1 MTQSSA
7 DATAT
12 APAAVSTDI
21 MYDAVI
27 VGGGVAGLTAAIYL
41 ARARYRVLVIE
52 KDEFGGQ
59 INITEEIVN
68 YPGIG
73 RTSGRALTKTM
84 REQAQAFGAELKLAE
99 ATGFEA
105 EGDIKTVHTSAG
117 DFSCFGILLALGCKP
132 REIGFTGE
140 SQFKGHGVAYCATC
154 DGEFFTG
161 KDVFVVGGGFAAAE
175 ESVFLT
181 KYAKHVH
188 ILMITDDF
196 TCAQA
201 STEAARANDKIT
213 IHTNTEVVELTGDSM
228 PRSLTYRNMKTGELT
243 HYQAPEGDAFG
254 VFVLAGYTPATGLI
268 KDIVELDPRGNIITN
283 KQCQTS
289 APGIYA
295 AGDVCVKDLRQ
306 VTTAVG
312 EAAGAATQMEHH
324 LAAMQHKTGI
334 VPQRPTQN
342 TNQSQQAPTE
352 KPGADTDSATTD
364 AHDTSSTLFSAD
376 MVAQLNA
383 VFARMEKP
391 VTLKLELDDRP
402 ISAELDAYCSE
413 LASLSDKIRV
423 ERTTVQSTAGQDGA
437 DGATGTTGDTNNTDA
452 PCVHVCTAE
461 GADSGLA
468 FHGVPGGH
476 EFTPFVLGIY
486 NVSGPGQALP
496 EATRAAIQELATPTK
511 IQVLTSLT
519 CTMCPDT
526 VSAAQRIASLN
537 SNVTAH
543 VYDAGHFPALKD
555 RYNVMSVP
563 CIIINDGEK
572 VEFGRKNIDEMLD
585 LIR

>member
-1 MTQSSA
+1 MSQKPNPNT
-7 DATAT
+7 
-12 APAAVSTDI
+12 

-59 INITEEIVN
+59 INITEEVVN
-68 YPGIG
+68 YPGIA

-84 REQAQAFGAELKLAE
+84 REQAEAFGAELKLAE
-99 ATGFEA
+99 ATSFNV
-105 EGDIKTVHTSAG
+105 EGDIKTVHTTAG
-117 DFSCFGILLALGCKP
+117 DFSCFGILLALGSKP
-132 REIGFTGE
+132 RELGFNGE

-161 KDVFVVGGGFAAAE
+161 KDVFVIGGGFAAAE

-196 TCAQA
+196 TCAEA
-201 STEAARANDKIT
+201 STEAARTNDKIT

-228 PRSLTYRNMKTGELT
+228 PRTLIYRNMKTDELT
-243 HYQAPEGDAFG
+243 CYQAPEGDTFG

-268 KDIVELDPRGNIITN
+268 KDIVELDSRGNIITN

-289 APGIYA
+289 APGVFA

-306 VTTAVG
+306 VATAVG
-312 EAAGAATQMEHH
+312 EAASAATQMEHH
-324 LAAMQHKTGI
+324 LAAMQNKTGI
-334 VPQRPTQN
+334 VPQRPEQN
-342 TNQSQQAPTE
+342 PSQSQALPIE
-352 KPGADTDSATTD
+352 KPGEAASFTTT
-364 AHDTSSTLFSAD
+364 ANTANSELFSAD

-391 VTLKLELDDRP
+391 IVLKLDLDDRP
-402 ISAELDAYCSE
+402 ISTELDAYCSE
-413 LASLSDKIRV
+413 LASLSDKISV
-423 ERTTVQSTAGQDGA
+423 MRTGTQSTAD
-437 DGATGTTGDTNNTDA
+437 ATANT
-452 PCVHVCTAE
+452 PCVHICTADGTE
-461 GADSGLA
+461 SGLA

-476 EFTPFVLGIY
+476 EFTPFILGIY
-486 NVSGPGQALP
+486 NVSGPGQPLPDTTRLAIKAL
-496 EATRAAIQELATPTK
+496 TVPTT

-537 SNVTAH
+537 PNVTAH
-543 VYDAGHFPALKD
+543 IYDAGHFPKLKD

-563 CIIINDGEK
+563 CIIINNGEK
-572 VEFGRKNIDEMLD
+572 VEFGRKTIDEMLA
-585 LIR
+585 LI

>member
-7 DATAT
+7 SAAAATDATL
-12 APAAVSTDI
+12 DKHN
-21 MYDAVI
+21 MYDAII

-59 INITEEIVN
+59 INITEEVVN
-68 YPGIG
+68 YPGIA

-84 REQAQAFGAELKLAE
+84 REQAEAFGAELKLAQ
-99 ATGFEA
+99 ATGFTVDD
-105 EGDIKTVHTSAG
+105 DIKVVHTTAG
-117 DFSCFGILLALGCKP
+117 DFSCFGILLTLGSKP
-132 REIGFTGE
+132 REIGFPGE

-161 KDVFVVGGGFAAAE
+161 KDVFVIGGGFAAAE

-196 TCAQA
+196 TCAEA
-201 STEAARANDKIT
+201 STQAARTNKNIT
-213 IHTNTEVVELTGDSM
+213 IHTNTEVVELTGNSM
-228 PRSLTYRNMKTGELT
+228 PRALTYRNMKTGELT
-243 HYQAPEGDAFG
+243 HYHAPEGDTFG

-268 KDIVELDPRGNIITN
+268 KDIVELDQQGNIITN

-289 APGIYA
+289 APGIFA

-312 EAAGAATQMEHH
+312 EAASAATHMEHH

-334 VPQRPTQN
+334 IPQHPAQAA
-342 TNQSQQAPTE
+342 NQPQTSATE
-352 KPGADTDSATTD
+352 KPHVATAPT
-364 AHDTSSTLFSAD
+364 ASNTSSTLFSAD
-376 MVAQLNA
+376 MIAQLNA
-383 VFARMEKP
+383 VFARMENP
-391 VTLKLELDDRP
+391 VVLKLELDDRP
-402 ISAELDAYCSE
+402 ISAELEAYCSE
-413 LASLSDKIRV
+413 LASLSDKISV
-423 ERTTVQSTAGQDGA
+423 ERMSTQ
-437 DGATGTTGDTNNTDA
+437 GTTSPHTSPSTHADSAHHDTDT
-452 PCVHVCTAE
+452 PSVRICTTE
-461 GADSGLA
+461 GTDSGLA

-486 NVSGPGQALP
+486 NVSGPGQPLP
-496 EATRAAIQELATPTK
+496 DATRLAIQELAASTK

-526 VSAAQRIASLN
+526 VTAAQRIASLN
-537 SNVTAH
+537 PNVTAH
-543 VYDAGHFPALKD
+543 VYDAGHFPELKD

-572 VEFGRKNIDEMLD
+572 VEFGRKTIDEMLA
-585 LIR
+585 LIK